1 MICCV
6 TGHRPS
12 GFSFP
17 RICTNPLYMD
27 YFMKLSHEIEML
39 IWMGYD
45 TFLSGMADGADLDF
59 ADMVIMYKR
68 TYQGISLEAVL
79 PYPSKPAK
87 RMTPYQTRR
96 DSALLKCDKI
106 HIVSDHYF
114 QGCMDKRNRFMVD
127 RADMLYAIWNRE
139 EHGGTWNTIQY
150 ARSKE
155 KPIRYLML
163 NELND
168 YGLL

>member
-59 ADMVIMYKR
+59 ADMV
-68 TYQGISLEAVL
+68 
-79 PYPSKPAK
+79 
-87 RMTPYQTRR
+87 
-96 DSALLKCDKI
+96 
-106 HIVSDHYF
+106 
-114 QGCMDKRNRFMVD
+114 
-127 RADMLYAIWNRE
+127 YAIWNRE

-163 NELND
+163 NQLND
-168 YGLL
+168 DGLL